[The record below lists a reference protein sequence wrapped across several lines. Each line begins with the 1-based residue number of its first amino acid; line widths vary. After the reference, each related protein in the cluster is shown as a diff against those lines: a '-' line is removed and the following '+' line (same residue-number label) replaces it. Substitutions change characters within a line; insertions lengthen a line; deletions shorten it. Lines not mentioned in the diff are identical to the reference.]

1 MTNAPVL
8 NYRRPDAPD
17 LLRPRFSMRFA
28 VTAAAPSTG
37 SCMNMNAIIVSSVPP
52 WNAGVTKASPIK
64 PPSDSHSDVIIGII
78 CADEV
83 LLNWDRGKRSIR

>member
-1 MTNAPVL
+1 
-8 NYRRPDAPD
+8 
-17 LLRPRFSMRFA
+17 
-28 VTAAAPSTG
+28 
-37 SCMNMNAIIVSSVPP
+37 MNMNTIIVNSVPP